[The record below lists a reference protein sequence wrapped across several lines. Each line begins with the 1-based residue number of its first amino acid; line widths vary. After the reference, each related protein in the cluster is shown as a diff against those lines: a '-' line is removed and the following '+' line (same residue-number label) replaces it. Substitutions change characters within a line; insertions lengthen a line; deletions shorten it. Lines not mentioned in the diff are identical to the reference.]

1 MAVTECDPEG
11 RYIVLENRHG
21 NKVNR
26 PHELFLTHV
35 ILGLVNIPTRLSR
48 FFDSEEWESDTA
60 LHSSSGVRN
69 RDAEIMSLSMYDCC
83 ATTLTEPGKA

>member
-35 ILGLVNIPTRLSR
+35 ILELANIATQLSR
-48 FFDSEEWESDTA
+48 LFDSEEW
-60 LHSSSGVRN
+60 
-69 RDAEIMSLSMYDCC
+69 
-83 ATTLTEPGKA
+83 